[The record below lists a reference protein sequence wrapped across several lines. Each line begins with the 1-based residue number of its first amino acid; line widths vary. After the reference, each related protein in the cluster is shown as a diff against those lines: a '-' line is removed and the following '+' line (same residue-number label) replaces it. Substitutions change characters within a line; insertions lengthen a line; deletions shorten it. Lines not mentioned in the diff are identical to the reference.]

1 MPVDLDTQI
10 LKVLRATKATDRPT
24 TIGDLARRFGLS
36 AAIIHAS
43 ARRMVDAGV
52 AQPSMIEIRGVPT
65 LHGLLPQGTPAPAPE
80 PIVAAEPLALG
91 EPAVAEPAAFS

>member
-10 LKVLRATKATDRPT
+10 LKVLRAMNVADRPA

-43 ARRMVDAGV
+43 ARRMVDAGT
-52 AQPSMIEIRGVPT
+52 AKPSMIEIRGVQT
-65 LHGLLPQGTPAPAPE
+65 LHGLMPQGKDTAAPA
-80 PIVAAEPLALG
+80 V
-91 EPAVAEPAAFS
+91 SS